1 MADKKNKKAP
11 ATFGSIAL
19 QNYAA
24 QRGYEV
30 GQDASLGETLKPAVE
45 LLGNYAENAIAERA
59 KFIDNL
65 PEDYEVEL
73 LPVDSREAFTNF
85 ASDAKQRYSD
95 AAGVAAKYSANPN
108 SEQYR
113 EAVKRMENIKKGLS
127 TNFDDYNKLADIRKK
142 YTNNHGNEVALTDE
156 QEVMY
161 TDIIAGKNF
170 ESTPNGLVYNRKDL
184 DGNTVEQ
191 VPINDLPTIDY
202 IDPEL
207 GSNMVTNVLDNPYN
221 GGVKGSD
228 MQTTLS
234 NANVQIQNLTSN
246 PAKLKQAIFNG
257 FGGEKT
263 KFINYYVGE
272 NLIDQKNATFL
283 DGINDIN
290 GDNLITKDDMQDG
303 VWSFKDGEAGNAAR
317 TLFERTIKDHK
328 NDPDFI
334 NNKELNVR
342 QKLNSFMSD
351 IAKDKYLEGQ
361 ANKFKNTVYN
371 IKGIG
376 SRNHDQIQGD
386 FDKLNN
392 HEPITTYGGA
402 ELTPVEGKPGLYFT
416 LSEDG
421 KTRTEVTRDTLE
433 KALDIFSVRGDFN
446 TDPVKATTATDSGT
460 TTGSETTTDTEET
473 VDAGDG
479 ASGATIK
486 VDPPEVIEYEKDDK
500 GVPLLPKKEDAKE
513 GSFYVNKQKGTADYG
528 KGYKFENGNYTHVE
542 TVTFDKNG
550 GIASRTPVA
559 KEGKFR
565 GEVDYTNQPKNKKPN
580 SRDIWSLKADL
591 DFIQE
596 QAMSGGWRTFH
607 NPKLRD
613 ELEEQIRLSD
623 AYIKRIDDVYIG
635 TGIIKENGVMK
646 AGIPFLDADT
656 FGGRGDIHRN
666 YNSEK
671 KRNQRLREKYENLP
685 ESVGSKEPVATTEVA
700 KEGEFISDVDYTN
713 QTKEAPIPRS
723 SEIKALKATLKDIKK
738 QANSNGLTTLRDPKL
753 REDIEEQIRLSDSYI
768 KAVDDAYMNTGIINE
783 EGVMRGG
790 IPFISNVSFGGR
802 GDLHENYNFEKKR
815 NKRLKEKY
823 ANLPEPVGSIEPAE
837 DKVKSEENIFQNI
850 PSKPV
855 EEVKTN
861 LDPSINTVDAGEV
874 ELKDTNLDVPVG
886 SKEAVTKIADLLEL
900 DQKKL
905 NIIQKKEGW
914 ESEGY
919 IPTIGS
925 GITVGYGIDLS
936 QAPYNT
942 AKGLKENGFSQEFI
956 DLAVEQGVLGKT
968 WKELKKEGKDVG
980 ERSTKDG
987 VKTTFIKNNGG
998 TDFLKQFQIPNTEQE
1013 KIRIYSLTSKNTE
1026 KQTSLFEDV
1035 MSEDVLL
1042 DYFTIVHWGGGGLS
1056 DKKYD
1061 KLYNGGAFGA
1071 DGKTGKISSPS
1082 NRKAFVVTTLNRKLQ
1097 KIKEEKGNISNEDYT
1112 QALEEARDSVP
1123 NFVADSPGNTKTIN
1137 NSIRDISKS
1146 KETQA

>member
-85 ASDAKQRYSD
+85 ASDAKQGYSD

-191 VPINDLPTIDY
+191 IPINDLPTIDY
-202 IDPEL
+202 MDPEL

-334 NNKELNVR
+334 NNKKLNVR

-361 ANKFKNTVYN
+361 ANKFKNKYYN
-371 IKGIG
+371 LRGIG
-376 SRNHDQIQGD
+376 ERGHDQIQGD

-392 HEPITTYGGA
+392 HEPISNYGKSN
-402 ELTPVEGKPGLYFT
+402 EFFPVEGKPGLYYT

-446 TDPVKATTATDSGT
+446 TDPVKAAKGTPVMLDFGVSDLKNKDKVKVDETD
-460 TTGSETTTDTEET
+460 DNTEGQDWSIET
-473 VDAGDG
+473 VDYENQEKKARPSSKQKNNLSNLLKNLDKKMTGKNLKDNSFEVDVNMSEQDLNNQIKLSNQYINEIEKVYLGTGLINDFGDM
-479 ASGATIK
+479 ASFSIRGIVK
-486 VDPPEVIEYEKDDK
+486 
-500 GVPLLPKKEDAKE
+500 PKK
-513 GSFYVNKQKGTADYG
+513 SY
-528 KGYKFENGNYTHVE
+528 
-542 TVTFDKNG
+542 
-550 GIASRTPVA
+550 
-559 KEGKFR
+559 
-565 GEVDYTNQPKNKKPN
+565 
-580 SRDIWSLKADL
+580 
-591 DFIQE
+591 
-596 QAMSGGWRTFH
+596 
-607 NPKLRD
+607 
-613 ELEEQIRLSD
+613 EL
-623 AYIKRIDDVYIG
+623 
-635 TGIIKENGVMK
+635 
-646 AGIPFLDADT
+646 
-656 FGGRGDIHRN
+656 
-666 YNSEK
+666 EK
-671 KRNQRLREKYENLP
+671 KRNIKLKEQLSRLNPTEVTEDEDVVENEVNNASKGRIPIDGIDYNEVTSKDVPSTEVYNLKPITQEQFVSTEGVQSKIGEIAEKHGFSADQLIKLIKFETGGSFDPSQKSGASSAVGLIQFMP
-685 ESVGSKEPVATTEVA
+685 ETIKGLNKELDSEKVAAMTILEQLELVDAYFDSQPQSVKGSHPYLQVATPKAANYGPDEILYEKDSEQA
-700 KEGEFISDVDYTN
+700 KANPSWQNKNGDVT
-713 QTKEAPIPRS
+713 P
-723 SEIKALKATLKDIKK
+723 
-738 QANSNGLTTLRDPKL
+738 
-753 REDIEEQIRLSDSYI
+753 
-768 KAVDDAYMNTGIINE
+768 
-783 EGVMRGG
+783 
-790 IPFISNVSFGGR
+790 
-802 GDLHENYNFEKKR
+802 
-815 NKRLKEKY
+815 
-823 ANLPEPVGSIEPAE
+823 
-837 DKVKSEENIFQNI
+837 
-850 PSKPV
+850 
-855 EEVKTN
+855 
-861 LDPSINTVDAGEV
+861 
-874 ELKDTNLDVPVG
+874 
-886 SKEAVTKIADLLEL
+886 
-900 DQKKL
+900 
-905 NIIQKKEGW
+905 
-914 ESEGY
+914 
-919 IPTIGS
+919 
-925 GITVGYGIDLS
+925 
-936 QAPYNT
+936 
-942 AKGLKENGFSQEFI
+942 
-956 DLAVEQGVLGKT
+956 
-968 WKELKKEGKDVG
+968 
-980 ERSTKDG
+980 
-987 VKTTFIKNNGG
+987 
-998 TDFLKQFQIPNTEQE
+998 
-1013 KIRIYSLTSKNTE
+1013 
-1026 KQTSLFEDV
+1026 
-1035 MSEDVLL
+1035 
-1042 DYFTIVHWGGGGLS
+1042 
-1056 DKKYD
+1056 
-1061 KLYNGGAFGA
+1061 
-1071 DGKTGKISSPS
+1071 
-1082 NRKAFVVTTLNRKLQ
+1082 
-1097 KIKEEKGNISNEDYT
+1097 
-1112 QALEEARDSVP
+1112 
-1123 NFVADSPGNTKTIN
+1123 
-1137 NSIRDISKS
+1137 NSILIGAGFDPMPSTR
-1146 KETQA
+1146 A